1 VINQIKDLNFQKLP
15 SFSTHRRVRGGA
27 PVGTMMLTA
36 LCFLSGATV
45 SLRTPFRTAQSAVRV
60 RMVATEA
67 EPATTMGTLKRDRY
81 VATNQFTV
89 RPGAEAKFEARW
101 ANRKSRLATLDGFKY
116 FNLMRRVTLDGGA
129 PPDAEDPFGYVS
141 LTIWE
146 TKQDF
151 NTWRTGDAFKEA
163 HGGTSIGAFLGAMIS
178 SLRVLKGAP
187 RPVFYDG
194 LMQLSA
200 VPTSLPKTEGGW
212 RVVEADGVNLLPAE
226 AFIACNRF
234 SVLPGM
240 EAAFEQRWAAR
251 ESKLDDCEGFV
262 SFSMLRRDYGNKGH
276 GSGPPPAAGEFN
288 YQSCTVWRDRS
299 CFMKWRDSQQFRSAH
314 GGDKPA
320 PAAEAPKPPPMWA
333 GPPTPVFYEGV
344 LCLSSSGGA

>member
-1 VINQIKDLNFQKLP
+1 MFALL
-15 SFSTHRRVRGGA
+15 SAACAAGA
-27 PVGTMMLTA
+27 
-36 LCFLSGATV
+36 
-45 SLRTPFRTAQSAVRV
+45 LRTPFRAAHSVARV
-60 RMVATEA
+60 RMVATEVETVTA
-67 EPATTMGTLKRDRY
+67 VGTLKRDRY

-89 RPGAEAKFEARW
+89 RPGSEAKFEARW
-101 ANRKSRLATLDGFKY
+101 ANRKSRLAELEGFKY

-129 PPDAEDPFGYVS
+129 APQDAEDPFGYVS

-146 TKQDF
+146 TKQAF

-178 SLRVLKGAP
+178 SLLVLKGPP

-194 LMQLSA
+194 LMQQSA

-212 RVVEADGVNLLPAE
+212 RVVAADGVNLLPAE

-240 EAAFEQRWAAR
+240 EAAFEQRWASR
-251 ESKLDDCEGFV
+251 ESKLEECEGFV

-288 YQSCTVWRDRS
+288 YQSCTVWRDRA
-299 CFMKWRDSQQFRSAH
+299 CFLKWRDSQQFRSAH

-320 PAAEAPKPPPMWA
+320 PAADAPKPPPKIGRA
-333 GPPTPVFYEGV
+333 HV
-344 LCLSSSGGA
+344 